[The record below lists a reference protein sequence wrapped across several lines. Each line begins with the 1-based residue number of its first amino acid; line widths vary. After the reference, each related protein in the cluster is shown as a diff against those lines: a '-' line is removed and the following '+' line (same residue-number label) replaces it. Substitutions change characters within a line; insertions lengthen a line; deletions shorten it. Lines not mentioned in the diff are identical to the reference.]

1 MPESQALERL
11 PKTLIAG
18 VIAVVMG
25 FVSIIIGIVLFGS
38 TAGIGA
44 YMDTIFAGMGVQSN
58 ITRTMQAFQFNTV
71 FNFMGIAIMM
81 VGFVLIILVLLSI
94 ANESRSLWRE

>member
-1 MPESQALERL
+1 MSESLEKL
-11 PKTLIAG
+11 PRTLIAG

-25 FVSIIIGIVLFGS
+25 FVSIVIGIVLFGS

-44 YMDTIFAGMGVQSN
+44 YMDTIFGGMGVQAN
-58 ITRTMQAFQFNTV
+58 ITKTMQAFQFNTV

-81 VGFVLIILVLLSI
+81 VGFVLIILALLSV
-94 ANESRSLWRE
+94 AKESRSLWRE

>member
-1 MPESQALERL
+1 MSESLEKL
-11 PKTLIAG
+11 PRTLIAG

-25 FVSIIIGIVLFGS
+25 FVSIVIGIVLFGS

-44 YMDTIFAGMGVQSN
+44 YMDTIFAGMGVQAN
-58 ITRTMQAFQFNTV
+58 ITKTMQAFQFNTV

-81 VGFVLIILVLLSI
+81 VGFVLIILALLSV
-94 ANESRSLWRE
+94 AKESRSLWRE

>member
-1 MPESQALERL
+1 
-11 PKTLIAG
+11 
-18 VIAVVMG
+18 
-25 FVSIIIGIVLFGS
+25 
-38 TAGIGA
+38 
-44 YMDTIFAGMGVQSN
+44 MDTIFAGMGVQSN

-81 VGFVLIILVLLSI
+81 VGFVLIILALLSV